1 MSRNAR
7 PALVFWATPAT
18 AALLGAGYFAADAV
32 AGHLGEGLLALAFML
47 AIGVAF
53 VVSARYSE
61 TIRGLLNRRDERI
74 AGIDVHATAVA
85 GLLVILAVL
94 VGSMVEMAHGRS
106 GAPYTW
112 LAAVAGG
119 GYIIAV
125 IVERARR

>member
-7 PALVFWATPAT
+7 SALVFWATAAT

-32 AGHLGEGLLALAFML
+32 AGHPGEGLVALAAML
-47 AIGVAF
+47 VVGAAF
-53 VVSARYSE
+53 VIGSRYSE

-74 AGIDVHATAVA
+74 TGIDVHATAVS

-94 VGSMVEMAHGRS
+94 VGSMVEIARGHS

-112 LAAVAGG
+112 LAAVAGV
-119 GYIIAV
+119 GYVLAV

>member
-7 PALVFWATPAT
+7 SALVFWATPAT
-18 AALLGAGYFAADAV
+18 AALFGSGYFAADAV
-32 AGHLGEGLLALAFML
+32 AGHPGEGVVALAAML
-47 AIGVAF
+47 AVGAAF
-53 VVSARYSE
+53 VLGARYSE

-74 AGIDVHATAVA
+74 TGIDLHATAVA

-94 VGSMVEMAHGRS
+94 IGSMVEMARGHS

-112 LAAVAGG
+112 LAVVAGV
-119 GYIIAV
+119 GYIVAV